1 MEDVMSFQIAGRN
14 MVCVLGVAGVRGAVE
29 LYAVNGA
36 REVTMHGWFVQD
48 AGFSVLNDRPPSLV
62 AVDAGALPDDMIR
75 HLRDRGHTV
84 VVMPTVGR
92 PSRSNYRRSAKDVC
106 QLALGL
112 ADCMPEP
119 AVRTLQ

>member
-1 MEDVMSFQIAGRN
+1 MSVQVAERN

-29 LYAVNGA
+29 LYAVNGS

-48 AGFSVLNDRPPSLV
+48 AGFSVLSDRPPCLV
-62 AVDAGALPDDMIR
+62 AIDAGALPDEMIR

-84 VVMPTVGR
+84 VVMPTIGR
-92 PSRSNYRRSAKDVC
+92 PSRSNYRRTAKDVC

-112 ADCMPEP
+112 ADCMPDAP
-119 AVRTLQ
+119 RRTLQ